1 MTEKKLITGDMTI
14 QEIVELYPLT
24 MEVFAEWG
32 LGCATCHIGAFET
45 LEEGAIAHGF
55 LPEEVNDILEDLNT
69 MAEEERK
76 EKEKKKKKSKSQEF

>member
-1 MTEKKLITGDMTI
+1 MTI
-14 QEIVELYPLT
+14 QEIIELYPFT

-45 LEEGAIAHGF
+45 IEEGAIAHGF
-55 LPEEVNDILEDLNT
+55 TAEEVEDILDDLNT

-76 EKEKKKKKSKSQEF
+76 EKDKKSTKN